1 MGFEVAPKQEGSWD
15 SESSSASLISAFAG
29 AGGGPGF
36 DLISC
41 KIYSESVG
49 LSSAAE
55 LVAVAQRVTGKSR
68 MSSAHDLQES
78 SSH

>member
-15 SESSSASLISAFAG
+15 SESSSSASLISAFAG
-29 AGGGPGF
+29 GGPAF
-36 DLISC
+36 DLVSC
-41 KIYSESVG
+41 NIYSESVG

-55 LVAVAQRVTGKSR
+55 LVAVA
-68 MSSAHDLQES
+68 HDLQES